1 MSTFSIVIPLYNRPR
16 EIDELLESLARQSC
30 KDFDVV
36 VVEDGSYDRGEAE
49 CARWAEHLSLRYDYI
64 TNRGPAGARNHGA
77 TLCEGEYVV
86 FFDSDC
92 LIPPD
97 YIRLAKEFLADAP
110 GVALWGG
117 PDAAHPSFTPIQKA
131 ISYAMTSPF
140 STGGIRGGSE
150 RADTFYPRTFN
161 LGVRRDAFDAVGGF
175 ADMRYGEDVDF
186 SMRVL
191 EAGYA
196 SQLRRE
202 LFVYHKRRTSLRQ
215 FYAQVQHSGRARIAL
230 SRRHKGT
237 LRLVHALPA
246 VGVLLVALAL
256 VPLSRHYS
264 LAVVMAGMLYGF
276 AVLLHASL
284 ALRSFRLGWLAMMA
298 CCVQLLGYGV
308 GFIKGIFR
316 DR

>member
-1 MSTFSIVIPLYNRPR
+1 MATISIVIPLYNRPQ

-36 VVEDGSYDRGEAE
+36 VVEDGSYARGDAE
-49 CARWAEHLSLRYDYI
+49 CARWSKHLSLRYDYI
-64 TNRGPAGARNHGA
+64 ANRGPAGARNHGA
-77 TLCEGEYVV
+77 TLCEGEYII

-92 LIPPD
+92 LIPEN
-97 YIRLAKEFLADAP
+97 YISLAKQFLCDSP

-150 RADTFYPRTFN
+150 RADKFYPRTFN
-161 LGVRRDAFDAVGGF
+161 MGVRRDAFDAVGGF

-186 SMRVL
+186 SMRVV

-202 LFVYHKRRTSLRQ
+202 LFVYHKRRTSLRE
-215 FYAQVQHSGRARIAL
+215 FYRQVQHSGRARVAL

-237 LRLVHALPA
+237 LRVVHALPA
-246 VGVLLVALAL
+246 AGVVLLVGAL
-256 VPLSRHYS
+256 VPLWRIYS
-264 LAVVMAGMLYGF
+264 LAVITVCMLYGF
-276 AVLLHASL
+276 AVLLHASVR
-284 ALRSFRLGWLAMMA
+284 LRSFRLGWLSMMA

-308 GFIKGIFR
+308 GFIKGLFSR
-316 DR
+316 